1 MKGGIG
7 RRSDDVDI
15 NFGFVR
21 VSGPV
26 KALIALFSG
35 TAVTLALIAVLAYHT
50 IENIRYNE
58 KIIVMVGDIKNAMNL
73 QNGILI
79 LPQAQRGAYAHLL
92 PPETKQKLG
101 MEEGR

>member
-1 MKGGIG
+1 M
-7 RRSDDVDI
+7 DI
-15 NFGFVR
+15 NIGFVR

-35 TAVTLALIAVLAYHT
+35 TAVTLALTGVLVYHT

-58 KIIVMVGDIKNAMNL
+58 KIILMVAEIKNGINL

-79 LPQAQRGAYAHLL
+79 LPQSERGAYAHLL
-92 PPETKQKLG
+92 PPETKKTLG